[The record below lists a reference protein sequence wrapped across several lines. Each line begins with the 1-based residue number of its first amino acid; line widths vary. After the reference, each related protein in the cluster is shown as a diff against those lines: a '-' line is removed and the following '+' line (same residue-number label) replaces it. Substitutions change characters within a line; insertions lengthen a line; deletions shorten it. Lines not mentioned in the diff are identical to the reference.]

1 MEFTRIFDFLK
12 HQLNNVP
19 LEKSLSSKYNSKWVS
34 ISTKEFFDQSHKI
47 SQALIELGIKANDKI
62 ALISSTNRSEWS
74 IIDMGILQI
83 GAINVPLYP
92 TITSKDYEYI
102 LNHSECK
109 YCFVSDIEVLNKI
122 KPIEG
127 KVKSLKEIFSF
138 DQIRNCKNWEEL
150 LDLGKNYDLN
160 KINKIKNE
168 INSDNLATI
177 IYTSGT
183 TGVPKGVML
192 SHGNLVSNVISAS
205 KRLGLQPN
213 KNHKALSFL
222 PLCHIYERTQLYG
235 YIFNSF
241 EVYFAESLETIGDN
255 LKEVNPHV
263 ITAVPRLLE
272 KVFDKFYEKGDEL
285 NGFKKKLF
293 YWAIKIGLN
302 YNPFKN
308 ESLINK
314 LKLKIAY
321 KLILSKWKEALGGNL
336 IHIQSGSAALQPR
349 LIKIFSAA
357 KMIIVEGYGLTET
370 SPAITINEKSK
381 TGFKIGSVG
390 KVIDDVEI
398 KIASDGEIL
407 CKGPNIMLG
416 YFKNKELTKQS
427 MTGEYFHTGDI
438 GEIDSNGFLTI
449 TDRKKEMF
457 KTSGGKYI
465 APQVIESLIKQS
477 SFIEQIAVIG
487 ENQKMPSAIIQPNF
501 EFCLQWLNEKGISCE
516 NNLIKICNQ
525 EKLINQIQKEID
537 IYNESFAQW
546 EKIKK
551 FKLTPEVWSIEKE
564 HLTPTMK
571 VKRKMIKEKF
581 KNLVDEIYN

>member
-1 MEFTRIFDFLK
+1 MEFSKIFQFLE
-12 HQLNNVP
+12 HQVNNGP
-19 LEKSLSSKYNSKWVS
+19 LDKSLSSKLNSKWVS
-34 ISTKEFFDQSHKI
+34 ISSKEFFDKSHKI
-47 SQALIELGIKANDKI
+47 SQALLKLGIKPDDKI
-62 ALISSTNRSEWS
+62 ALISSTNRFEWS

-109 YCFVSDIEVLNKI
+109 YCFVSDKEVLDKI
-122 KPIEG
+122 KPIKS

-138 DQIRNCKNWEEL
+138 DQIKNCKNWKEL
-150 LDLGKNYDLN
+150 LDLGENYDLD
-160 KINKIKNE
+160 KINIIKNKV
-168 INSDNLATI
+168 NSESLATI

-183 TGVPKGVML
+183 TGIPKGVML

-213 KNHKALSFL
+213 KGHRALSFL

-255 LKEVNPHV
+255 LKEVKPHV

-285 NGFKKKLF
+285 KGLKKNLF

-302 YNPFKN
+302 YTPFK
-308 ESLINK
+308 SQSFLYQI
-314 LKLKIAY
+314 KLKIAY
-321 KLILSKWKEALGGNL
+321 KLILSKWKDALGGNL
-336 IHIQSGSAALQPR
+336 VHIQSGSAALQPR
-349 LIKIFSAA
+349 LIKVFSAA
-357 KMIIVEGYGLTET
+357 KMTIVEGYGLTET
-370 SPAITINEKSK
+370 SPAITINEKSIE
-381 TGFKIGSVG
+381 GFKIGSVG
-390 KVIDDVEI
+390 KVIDGVKI

-416 YFKNKELTKQS
+416 YFKNKELTKQC

-438 GEIDSNGFLTI
+438 GEIDNNGFLTI

-465 APQVIESLIKQS
+465 APQVLESLIKQS

-501 EFCLQWLNEKGISCE
+501 EFCLQWLKEKGISCE
-516 NNLIKICNQ
+516 NNLEKICKQEELLNQ
-525 EKLINQIQKEID
+525 FEKEID
-537 IYNESFAQW
+537 FYNKSFAQW

-571 VKRKMIKEKF
+571 VKRKVIKEKF
-581 KNLVDEIYN
+581 KELVNEIYN

>member
-1 MEFTRIFDFLK
+1 MKFRKIFEFLEY
-12 HQLNNVP
+12 QLNNNP
-19 LEKSLSSKYNSKWVS
+19 LDKSLNSKYNSKWVS
-34 ISTKEFFDQSHKI
+34 ISSEEFYTQSHKI
-47 SQALIELGIKANDKI
+47 SQALIELRVKSNDKI
-62 ALISSTNRSEWS
+62 AMISSTNRSEWS

-83 GAINVPLYP
+83 GAVNVPLYP

-109 YCFVSDIEVLNKI
+109 YCFVSDISVYNKI
-122 KPIEG
+122 KPIQN
-127 KVKSLKEIFSF
+127 KIKSLKEIFSF
-138 DQIRNCKNWEEL
+138 DQIKNCKNWLEL
-150 LDLGKNYDLN
+150 LDLGSNYNLNQINNYKN
-160 KINKIKNE
+160 KV
-168 INSDNLATI
+168 NSENLATI

-192 SHGNLVSNVISAS
+192 SHGNLVSNVLSAS
-205 KRLGLQPN
+205 KRLGLEPN

-241 EVYFAESLETIGDN
+241 KVYFAESLETIGDN
-255 LKEVNPHV
+255 LKEVKPHV

-285 NGFKKKLF
+285 TGLKKRLF
-293 YWAIKIGLN
+293 YWAINIGLS
-302 YNPFKN
+302 YEPFKRQ
-308 ESLINK
+308 SLLSQ
-314 LKLKIAY
+314 LKLKVAY
-321 KLILSKWKEALGGNL
+321 KLILSKWKEALGNNL

-357 KMIIVEGYGLTET
+357 KMIIIEGYGLTET
-370 SPAITINEKSK
+370 SPAITINEKST

-390 KVIDDVEI
+390 KVIESVKI
-398 KIASDGEIL
+398 KIADDGEIL

-416 YFKNKELTKQS
+416 YFKNKDLTKKS
-427 MTGEYFHTGDI
+427 MTNSYFHTGDI
-438 GEIDSNGFLTI
+438 GEIDGEGFLTI

-465 APQVIESLIKQS
+465 APQVIESLMKQS

-487 ENQKMPSAIIQPNF
+487 ENKKMPSAIIQPNF
-501 EFCLQWLNEKGISCE
+501 EFSLKWLKEIGISCE
-516 NNLIKICNQ
+516 NNFEVICNQ
-525 EKLINQIQKEID
+525 GKLITKIQDEID

-551 FKLTPEVWSIEKE
+551 FKLTPEIWSIEE
-564 HLTPTMK
+564 GHLTPTMK
-571 VKRKMIKEKF
+571 VKRKIIKEKF
-581 KNLVDEIYN
+581 KDLIEEMYN

>member
-1 MEFTRIFDFLK
+1 MEFSKIFEFLE
-12 HQLNNVP
+12 HQLNNGP
-19 LEKSLSSKYNSKWVS
+19 LERSLNSKYNSKWFS
-34 ISTKEFFDQSHKI
+34 ISTKEFFDQSHKV
-47 SQALIELGIKANDKI
+47 SQALIKLGIKSNDKI
-62 ALISSTNRSEWS
+62 AIISSTNRSEWS
-74 IIDMGILQI
+74 IIDMGIIQI

-109 YCFVSDIEVLNKI
+109 YCFVSDTIVLDKI
-122 KPIEG
+122 KPI
-127 KVKSLKEIFSF
+127 KNKIKSLKDIFSF
-138 DQIRNCKNWEEL
+138 DQISNCKNWKEL
-150 LDLGKNYDLN
+150 LDLGKNYDLD
-160 KINKIKNE
+160 KINSIKNKV
-168 INSDNLATI
+168 NSDNLATI

-183 TGVPKGVML
+183 TGIPKGVML

-213 KNHKALSFL
+213 KSHKALSFL

-241 EVYFAESLETIGDN
+241 EVYFAESLETIADN
-255 LKEVNPHV
+255 LKEINPHV

-272 KVFDKFYEKGDEL
+272 KVFDKFYEKGKEL
-285 NGFKKKLF
+285 HGFKKNLF

-302 YNPFKN
+302 YEPFKN
-308 ESLINK
+308 QSLIYQ

-349 LIKIFSAA
+349 LIKIFTAA

-381 TGFKIGSVG
+381 NGFKVGSVG
-390 KVIDDVEI
+390 KVIDGVKI

-416 YFKNKELTKQS
+416 YFKNKELTKQC
-427 MTGEYFHTGDI
+427 MTDEYFHTGDI
-438 GEIDSNGFLTI
+438 GEIDTNGFLTI

-465 APQVIESLIKQS
+465 APQVLESLIKQS
-477 SFIEQIAVIG
+477 SFIEQIVVVG

-501 EFCLQWLNEKGISCE
+501 EFCLQWLNEKEISCE
-516 NNLIKICNQ
+516 NNLEKICSQ
-525 EKLINQIQKEID
+525 EELINQIQKEID
-537 IYNESFAQW
+537 FFNESFAQW

-551 FKLTPEVWSIEKE
+551 FKLTPEVWSIEHG

-581 KNLVDEIYN
+581 KKLVNDIYN

>member
-1 MEFTRIFDFLK
+1 
-12 HQLNNVP
+12 
-19 LEKSLSSKYNSKWVS
+19 
-34 ISTKEFFDQSHKI
+34 
-47 SQALIELGIKANDKI
+47 
-62 ALISSTNRSEWS
+62 
-74 IIDMGILQI
+74 
-83 GAINVPLYP
+83 
-92 TITSKDYEYI
+92 
-102 LNHSECK
+102 
-109 YCFVSDIEVLNKI
+109 
-122 KPIEG
+122 
-127 KVKSLKEIFSF
+127 
-138 DQIRNCKNWEEL
+138 
-150 LDLGKNYDLN
+150 
-160 KINKIKNE
+160 
-168 INSDNLATI
+168 
-177 IYTSGT
+177 
-183 TGVPKGVML
+183 ML
-192 SHGNLVSNVISAS
+192 SHVNLVSNVISAS
-205 KRLGLQPN
+205 KRLGLKSN
-213 KNHKALSFL
+213 KGHKALSFL

-255 LKEVNPHV
+255 LREINPHV

-285 NGFKKKLF
+285 DGFKKNLF

-302 YNPFKN
+302 YKPFKSQ
-308 ESLINK
+308 SLIYQ

-349 LIKIFSAA
+349 LIKIFSAS

-381 TGFKIGSVG
+381 KGFKVGSVG
-390 KVIDDVEI
+390 KVIDGIEI

-416 YFKNKELTKQS
+416 YFKNKELTKEC
-427 MTGEYFHTGDI
+427 MTGSYFHTGDI

-457 KTSGGKYI
+457 KTSGGKYV

-501 EFCLQWLNEKGISCE
+501 EFCLQWLKEKGLSCE
-516 NNLIKICNQ
+516 NDYKKICNQ
-525 EKLINQIQKEID
+525 EKLINEIQNEID

-551 FKLTPEVWSIEKE
+551 FKLTPEVWSIEDG

-571 VKRKMIKEKF
+571 VKRKIVKEKF
-581 KNLVDEIYN
+581 KYLVKEIYS